1 MGLPD
6 PPHTNA
12 AVLPIEIIQSIL
24 CYLDVESYHAVR
36 QTCCVWRSAASAPC
50 MLRNVLQ
57 QVPVSLPSASSLL
70 STEEWNDYFSQVARL
85 NLLGYRNDVEK
96 TVSQRVLPGECTSS
110 SVLATTPD
118 GRKTVVL
125 QGAQTLVYDNND
137 NKPILEFPL
146 ASSLYPH
153 WTSVCRALMETR
165 NAGRMSVNQRYAKHR
180 IAVSSTAAFV
190 AIGLGR
196 VIQIYSLH
204 HADDRNV
211 PAEYVLG
218 QSDMVFASSPGAEYE
233 DTDGVVDSL
242 EFTDHDQLLRVAIG
256 KETTI
261 HRPTRVRY
269 LGHPDANAGHPGPP
283 PFDYWRKHLNHIY
296 LDSAALAVTLT
307 GDDEYRSTFR
317 GLRLLPRTYHPRS
330 QHARR
335 PPTAPD
341 DKPRP
346 RGDRFFIA
354 SLQTGHTDSYCIGQM
369 TPATSTPVR
378 IHRLFPS
385 IYFRPGNS
393 IPGTRTEGPPR
404 LYPPV
409 PATERE
415 QHHMTYGLR
424 DVVSRWNAINL
435 PSATFSSPLLAVSTD
450 HRLLVVY
457 EPGAG
462 HSCCIV
468 DGGSLYVYAMGD
480 GGGAAVYQPSALP
493 MTPLSS
499 SSGSGSSAAGGSPL
513 RTDDGSESESETGTI
528 YDRLQMAVA
537 NPFNDSRYEPPDIIP
552 SWPFLLDR
560 TSMDIETLHV
570 SSSHGKDC
578 GRVYTV
584 TGYSGSEVIRWRL
597 RGS

>member
-6 PPHTNA
+6 PPPTNA
-12 AVLPIEIIQSIL
+12 AALPIEIIQSIL

-36 QTCCVWRSAASAPC
+36 QTCYSWRSAASAPC

-70 STEEWNDYFSQVARL
+70 STEEWNNYFSQVARL
-85 NLLGYRNDVEK
+85 NLLGYRSHVEK
-96 TVSQRVLPGECTSS
+96 TVSERVLPEECTSS

-118 GRKTVVL
+118 GRQTVVL
-125 QGAQTLVYDNND
+125 QGAQTLVYDNTD

-153 WTSVCRALMETR
+153 WTSVCRALMENR

-180 IAVSSTAAFV
+180 IAISSTAAFV

-196 VIQIYSLH
+196 VIQIYSLQD
-204 HADDRNV
+204 ADNRSV

-242 EFTDHDQLLRVAIG
+242 EFADHDHLLRVAIG

-269 LGHPDANAGHPGPP
+269 LGHPDPDAGHTGPP
-283 PFDYWRKHLNHIY
+283 PFDYWRKHLNHVY
-296 LDSAALAVTLT
+296 LDSAALAVALT
-307 GDDEYRSTFR
+307 GDDEYRSTLR

-335 PPTAPD
+335 RPPPAAPD
-341 DKPRP
+341 DKPGARE
-346 RGDRFFIA
+346 DRFFIA

-369 TPATSTPVR
+369 TPAVSNPVR

-424 DVVSRWNAINL
+424 EVVSRWNAINL
-435 PSATFSSPLLAVSTD
+435 PSATFSSPLLAVSND

-480 GGGAAVYQPSALP
+480 GAAVYQPSALP
-493 MTPLSS
+493 LTAPSS
-499 SSGSGSSAAGGSPL
+499 SSSAAGGSPL
-513 RTDDGSESESETGTI
+513 RGDDGSESDSETGTI

-570 SSSHGKDC
+570 ASSRGKD
-578 GRVYTV
+578 GSREYTV
-584 TGYSGSEVIRWRL
+584 TGHSGSDVIRWRL
-597 RGS
+597 RGAE